1 MAATSTNISYRPIR
15 VGLLVR
21 IGEVED
27 IIQAAGVNSLLWG
40 GRFNPLIPF
49 SPSDTD
55 RADRIANSYNVDFL
69 YPVVPTKDI
78 TDYLEK
84 RPILNE
90 GGFHYHNLLYS
101 DYPSEKKRLGYL
113 SVLEAIIHQWSNEF
127 KDKADDY
134 QSNWSLIKWE
144 VGDPLSNLFAVTFG
158 YYPRNL
164 SLRDDYESLFVS
176 GLRPRID
183 NVTTNETVSSTLAD
197 RRTPLALTSLMLV
210 SKPTP
215 STTRE
220 LGLYVGDPSDFRS
233 LVNFWNLRAAGN
245 RIQFLPKNSLDRYGD
260 FLAAYLGL
268 LDKLTSRNA
277 KVTDRLNFYFQDE
290 GVDYIRALA
299 DKFNTTKPITFVD
312 LGALDNFEL
321 VDKPSVFSF
330 RHDRTLSVV
339 DRNPIGYKVLVN
351 LPEMKFLPGRDFE
364 FPAPKLVATINS
376 YSGHEYPNY
385 TLRLPYIRSL
395 NEDFGRDVLSMSGYE
410 DLRVEQD
417 GVGVIVETSDRTLEM
432 YPISFY
438 SVIQKVLNSA
448 GIASSLS
455 QAGLMT
461 QRILEK
467 IEGLFG
473 ASIFKVTGVRKLI
486 RQTGVEKA
494 ITRGEATKQIFDDG
508 TIKRFKP
515 PFSKSEAPDS
525 GSIFNTLLTRDFFRA
540 GLNLECKH
548 CRLINW
554 LPLKDIDDFWTCQYC
569 GDRQLTS
576 VQLNSRGEWHFR
588 RSGLFGKDNNQEGA
602 IPVIL
607 TLSWLDKFGA
617 FGEMIHCPALNLSA
631 PDLKCEIDF
640 CGLKFNRT
648 LDNVAQIVFGECKD
662 EGGLIN
668 DEDIANLEDV
678 WKKLKVKGIKSF
690 IVFSKTASQF
700 IDSEIELFRKLN
712 SRDVPM
718 ILLTTRELE
727 NLNPR
732 LSLGEDG
739 APHKHPMTLEELAE
753 NCAFRYLCIK

>member
-1 MAATSTNISYRPIR
+1 MAATSTNVTFRPIR

-27 IIQAAGVNSLLWG
+27 IVQAAGLNSLLWG

-55 RADRIANSYNVDFL
+55 RADRIADSYNVDFL
-69 YPVVPTKDI
+69 YPIMPTGDI

-84 RPILNE
+84 RPFLNE
-90 GGFHYHNLLYS
+90 GGFHYHKLLYS
-101 DYPSEKKRLGYL
+101 DFPQEKKRLGYL
-113 SVLEAIIHQWSNEF
+113 SVLEAINHQWSNEF

-144 VGDPLSNLFAVTFG
+144 VSDPLSNLFAVTFG
-158 YYPRNL
+158 YYPCNL
-164 SLRDDYESLFVS
+164 NLRDDYESLFVS

-183 NVTTNETVSSTLAD
+183 NVATNETVSSTFAN

-210 SKPTP
+210 SKPLP

-220 LGLYVGDPSDFRS
+220 LGLYIGDPRDFRS

-245 RIQFLPKNSLDRYGD
+245 RIQFLPKNDLDRYGD

-268 LDKLTSRNA
+268 LDKLTSGNPN
-277 KVTDRLNFYFQDE
+277 VTDRLNFYFQDE
-290 GVDYIRALA
+290 KVDYIRALA
-299 DKFNTTKPITFVD
+299 AKFKTTKPITFVD

-321 VDKPSVFSF
+321 VDNPSVFSF
-330 RHDRTLSVV
+330 RYDRTLSVV
-339 DRNPIGYKVLVN
+339 DRNPVGYKVLVN
-351 LPEMKFLPGRDFE
+351 LPEMKFLGEREFE
-364 FPAPKLVATINS
+364 FPAPKLVATIHPDRGS
-376 YSGHEYPNY
+376 EHPDF

-395 NEDFGRDVLSMSGYE
+395 NEDFGRDVLSMSGFE

-417 GVGVIVETSDRTLEM
+417 GVGVIVETTDRTLEM
-432 YPISFY
+432 YPIAFY
-438 SVIQKVLNSA
+438 TVIQKVLKSA
-448 GIASSLS
+448 GIDSSLS
-455 QAGLMT
+455 QAGLLT
-461 QRILEK
+461 KRILEK

-486 RQTGVEKA
+486 RQTGVTEA
-494 ITRGEATKQIFDDG
+494 ITRGEATKQIRDDG
-508 TIKRFKP
+508 SIEKFKS
-515 PFSKSEAPDS
+515 PFSKSKAPDS
-525 GSIFNTLLTRDFFRA
+525 NRIFDTLLTRDFFRA
-540 GLNLECKH
+540 GLNLECNH

-576 VQLNSRGEWHFR
+576 VQLKTRGDWRFR

-607 TLSWLDKFGA
+607 TLSWLDQFGS
-617 FGEMIHCPALNLSA
+617 FSEMLHCPALNLTA

-640 CGLKFNRT
+640 CGLKFDRL
-648 LDNVAQIVFGECKD
+648 LDNVAQLVFGECKD

-678 WKKLKVKGIKSF
+678 WKKLKVKGIMSF

-727 NLNPR
+727 ILNPR
-732 LSLGEDG
+732 LSLGDDG